1 MLKTFRILSLIEGI
15 SLLALLFI
23 AMPAKYQ
30 FGYDFVFPVG
40 MTHGVLW
47 IGYVVL
53 SLAVS
58 HQQRWSVM
66 KWLMALGASVI
77 PFACILIDKRLKREL
92 AHS

>member
-1 MLKTFRILSLIEGI
+1 MLQTFRILSLIEGL
-15 SLLALLFI
+15 SLLVLLFI

-30 FGYDFVFPVG
+30 FGHDFVFPVG
-40 MTHGVLW
+40 MTHGILW
-47 IGYVVL
+47 MIYVVL
-53 SLAVS
+53 SLVVS

-77 PFACILIDKRLKREL
+77 PFACIFIDKRLKREL

>member
-1 MLKTFRILSLIEGI
+1 MLKTFRILSLIEGL
-15 SLLALLFI
+15 SLLALLFV

-92 AHS
+92 AYS

>member
-1 MLKTFRILSLIEGI
+1 MLKTFRILSLIEGL

-23 AMPAKYQ
+23 AMPAKYH
-30 FGYDFVFPVG
+30 FGYDFIFLVG

-47 IGYVVL
+47 ISYVIL

-77 PFACILIDKRLKREL
+77 PFACIFIDKRLKREL